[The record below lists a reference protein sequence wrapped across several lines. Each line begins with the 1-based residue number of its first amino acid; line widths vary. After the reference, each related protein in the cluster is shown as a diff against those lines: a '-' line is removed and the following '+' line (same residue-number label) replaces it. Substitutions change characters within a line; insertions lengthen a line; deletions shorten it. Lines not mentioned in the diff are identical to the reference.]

1 MGRQGQ
7 PGPGGRLNGQIFVVT
22 GTLKSLTREAAKRRI
37 KALGGRVAEEL
48 ELGDISTGASNDL
61 ERATAIIRNMITVY
75 GMSEELGALT
85 YGSKGG
91 EVFLGR
97 DFVKEKNYSEEI
109 ASRIDAASMK
119 YMEACYN
126 RTRTILTEHRDK
138 MAKVAEKLM
147 EQEILSREEFEAL
160 MEDKEEQSE
169 KE

>member
-1 MGRQGQ
+1 
-7 PGPGGRLNGQIFVVT
+7 
-22 GTLKSLTREAAKRRI
+22 
-37 KALGGRVAEEL
+37 
-48 ELGDISTGASNDL
+48 
-61 ERATAIIRNMITVY
+61 MITVY

-119 YMEACYN
+119 YMEACCN